1 MSNPAV
7 EDVRREPGTMEREA
21 SSLPGFWMMV
31 LGSVVAV
38 LAPLAGFLGGSTTGA
53 ETAERSATLG
63 IWLSVG
69 LIVGGLGVLLAFV
82 GGTRWWRA
90 AQAAAH

>member
-7 EDVRREPGTMEREA
+7 EDVRREPGTTDREA
-21 SSLPGFWMMV
+21 SSLPGFWMAV

-38 LAPLAGFLGGSTTGA
+38 LAPLAGFLGGSTIGA
-53 ETAERSATLG
+53 ATAERSATLG
-63 IWLSVG
+63 VWLSVG

-90 AQAAAH
+90 AQAAAR

>member
-7 EDVRREPGTMEREA
+7 EEVRPEPGTMEREA

-53 ETAERSATLG
+53 ATAERSATLG
-63 IWLSVG
+63 LWLAVG

-90 AQAAAH
+90 AQTIAH